1 MKPATLLSLLF
12 VLLCAACGASAAPA
26 DAKGS
31 AATDGTV
38 VAAPAAPGEAI
49 AIFAGGCFWCME
61 GPYEAIDGVS
71 DAISGYTGGPEQRPT
86 YQEVSS
92 GSTGHTE
99 AVLVRYDP
107 KRVTYKQLVDLY
119 WRTMNPTDAGG
130 QFGDRGTQYRPAIYV
145 STPEE
150 RATAEASR
158 AELEASKRFEEP
170 IIVPIEQADT
180 FWVAEDYHQDYYK
193 THALNYRTYRS
204 LSGRKGFLTKKWGVD
219 VGAH

>member
-12 VLLCAACGASAAPA
+12 AFFCAACGASAAPS
-26 DAKGS
+26 DGNGS
-31 AATDGTV
+31 AAAEGTV
-38 VAAPAAPGEAI
+38 AAAPAAPGEAI

-61 GPYEAIDGVS
+61 GPFEAKAGVS
-71 DAISGYTGGPEQRPT
+71 EVLSGYTGGTEPHPT
-86 YQEVSS
+86 YHEVGS

-107 KRVTYKQLVDLY
+107 KQVTYKQLVELY

-130 QFGDRGTQYRPAIYV
+130 QFADRGTQYRPAIFV

-158 AELEASKRFEEP
+158 AELEAEKRFDEP
-170 IIVPIEQADT
+170 IVVPVEQAGI

-193 THALNYRTYRS
+193 THALNYSTYRS
-204 LSGRKGFLTKKWGVD
+204 LSGRKGFLTKKWGID
-219 VGAH
+219 VGSH

>member
-12 VLLCAACGASAAPA
+12 AFFCAACGASAAPS
-26 DAKGS
+26 DGNGS
-31 AATDGTV
+31 AAAEGTV
-38 VAAPAAPGEAI
+38 AAAPAAPGEAI

-61 GPYEAIDGVS
+61 GPFEAKVGVS
-71 DAISGYTGGPEQRPT
+71 EVLSGYTGGTEQHPT
-86 YQEVSS
+86 YHQVSS

-107 KRVTYKQLVDLY
+107 KQVTYKQLVELY

-130 QFGDRGTQYRPAIYV
+130 QFADRGTQYRPAIFV

-158 AELEASKRFEEP
+158 AELEAEKRFDEP
-170 IIVPIEQADT
+170 IVVPVEQAGI

-193 THALNYRTYRS
+193 THALNYSTYRS
-204 LSGRKGFLTKKWGVD
+204 LSGRKGFLTKKWGID
-219 VGAH
+219 VGSH

>member
-12 VLLCAACGASAAPA
+12 AFFCAACGASAAPS
-26 DAKGS
+26 DGNGS
-31 AATDGTV
+31 AAAEGTV
-38 VAAPAAPGEAI
+38 AAAPAAPGEAI

-61 GPYEAIDGVS
+61 GPFEAKGGVS
-71 DAISGYTGGPEQRPT
+71 EVLSGYTGGTEPHPT
-86 YQEVSS
+86 YHQVGS

-107 KRVTYKQLVDLY
+107 KQVTYKQLVELY

-130 QFGDRGTQYRPAIYV
+130 QFADRGTQYRPAIFV

-158 AELEASKRFEEP
+158 AELEAEKRFDEP
-170 IIVPIEQADT
+170 IVVPVEQAGI

-193 THALNYRTYRS
+193 THALNYSTYRS
-204 LSGRKGFLTKKWGVD
+204 LSGRKGFLTKKWGID
-219 VGAH
+219 VGSH

>member
-1 MKPATLLSLLF
+1 
-12 VLLCAACGASAAPA
+12 
-26 DAKGS
+26 
-31 AATDGTV
+31 
-38 VAAPAAPGEAI
+38 
-49 AIFAGGCFWCME
+49 ME

-193 THALNYRTYRS
+193 TNALNYRTYRS
-204 LSGRKGFLTKKWGVD
+204 LSGRKGFLTKKWGID